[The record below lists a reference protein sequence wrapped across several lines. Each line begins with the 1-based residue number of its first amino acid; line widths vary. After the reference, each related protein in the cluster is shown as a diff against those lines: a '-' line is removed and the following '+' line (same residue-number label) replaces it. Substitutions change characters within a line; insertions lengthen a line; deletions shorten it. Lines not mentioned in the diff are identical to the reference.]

1 MSLAAKLNQLGYEL
15 PAAPAPVANY
25 VPFTISGNLLTI
37 SGQVS
42 RTPAGEMLS
51 GIAGSD
57 VDLATAT
64 TAAEVA
70 ALNVIA
76 QIASATDG
84 EADRIKRV
92 LRLGVFVA
100 STPDFHE
107 QPKVANGASDL
118 IATVFGK
125 AGRHARAAIGVAS
138 LPGGATVEIEATVEL
153 N

>member
-1 MSLAAKLNQLGYEL
+1 MSIAAKLKDLGHDL
-15 PAAPAPVANY
+15 PVAPAPVANY
-25 VPFTISGNLLTI
+25 VPYTIAGNLLTI

-42 RTPAGEMLS
+42 RRMSGEMLS
-51 GIAGSD
+51 GRAGSD
-57 VDLATAT
+57 VDLAMAT

-76 QIASATDG
+76 QIAAATDG
-84 EADRIKRV
+84 EAGRIRRV

-100 STPDFHE
+100 STPDFHD

-118 IATVFGK
+118 MASVFGK
-125 AGRHARAAIGVAS
+125 AGHHARAAIGVAS